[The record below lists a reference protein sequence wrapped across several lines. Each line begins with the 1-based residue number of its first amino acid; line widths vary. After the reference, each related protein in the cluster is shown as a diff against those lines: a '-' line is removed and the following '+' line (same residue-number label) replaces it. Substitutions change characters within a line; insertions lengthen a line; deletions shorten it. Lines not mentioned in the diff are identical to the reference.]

1 MADGKPEKEEEEE
14 EEELVGNAAETHR
27 QKSSRIHHQSWVKL
41 AETSKQTD
49 SMEMPKINLAPLR
62 LKTAPKISNPSTGKR
77 ANCKQKKATGQRER
91 ETSID
96 RVKIGIVSTWLFDW
110 VWCVLPAVT
119 LNAEFRQRAYSIQL
133 YSIALPFLLF
143 ISLYYVCVFLSFF
156 LIGRRALRTG
166 FSSRTGKLSTLT
178 LSRMSKS
185 TSRRAS
191 LSKTSFI
198 FFYCYK
204 L

>member
-1 MADGKPEKEEEEE
+1 MADGKPEKRKRRRRRK
-14 EEELVGNAAETHR
+14 LVGNAAETHR

-49 SMEMPKINLAPLR
+49 NMEMPKINLAPLR

-156 LIGRRALRTG
+156 FDWSQSAQNRILIKN
-166 FSSRTGKLSTLT
+166 GKVVNADAIEDVEVYIEEGVI
-178 LSRMSKS
+178 K
-185 TSRRAS
+185 
-191 LSKTSFI
+191 
-198 FFYCYK
+198 
-204 L
+204 